1 MWYWFCSN
9 KTYFGVFFS
18 KWSLDLNEKNRKL
31 IWSKIQSTGDLLQP
45 LLKPSS
51 FHPKGRNAYAHISL
65 CIKEKFDQSYKDI
78 SDNKFES
85 VISFIEYLLKN
96 PD

>member
-1 MWYWFCSN
+1 M
-9 KTYFGVFFS
+9 GLDLL
-18 KWSLDLNEKNRKL
+18 SLDYYYKSIFPTESNLNEESRKI

-65 CIKEKFDQSYKDI
+65 SIKEKFNQSYKDI
-78 SDNKFES
+78 PDKEFEK
-85 VISFIEYLLKN
+85 VIEYIDYLLKN

>member
-1 MWYWFCSN
+1 M
-9 KTYFGVFFS
+9 GLDLL
-18 KWSLDLNEKNRKL
+18 SLDYYYKCIFPTEYNLNEENRKI

-65 CIKEKFDQSYKDI
+65 SIKEKFNQSYKDI
-78 SDNKFES
+78 PNKEFEK
-85 VISFIEYLLKN
+85 VIEYIDYLLKN

>member
-1 MWYWFCSN
+1 M
-9 KTYFGVFFS
+9 GLDLL
-18 KWSLDLNEKNRKL
+18 SLDYYYKCIFPTEYNLNEENRKI

-51 FHPKGRNAYAHISL
+51 FHLKGRNAYAHISL
-65 CIKEKFDQSYKDI
+65 SIKEKFNQSYKDI
-78 SDNKFES
+78 PNKEFEK
-85 VISFIEYLLKN
+85 VIEYIDYLLKN

>member
-1 MWYWFCSN
+1 V
-9 KTYFGVFFS
+9 GLDLL
-18 KWSLDLNEKNRKL
+18 SLDYYYKCIFPTEYNLNEENRKI

-65 CIKEKFDQSYKDI
+65 SIKEKFNQSYKDI
-78 SDNKFES
+78 PDKEFEK
-85 VISFIEYLLKN
+85 VIDYIDYLLKN

>member
-1 MWYWFCSN
+1 M
-9 KTYFGVFFS
+9 GLDLL
-18 KWSLDLNEKNRKL
+18 SLDYYYKCIFPTEYNLNEENRKI

-65 CIKEKFDQSYKDI
+65 SIKEKFNQSYKDI
-78 SDNKFES
+78 PDKEFEK
-85 VISFIEYLLKN
+85 VVEYIDYLLKN

>member
-1 MWYWFCSN
+1 
-9 KTYFGVFFS
+9 
-18 KWSLDLNEKNRKL
+18 LNEENRKI
-31 IWSKIQSTGDLLQP
+31 IWSKIQSTGDLLQK

-65 CIKEKFDQSYKDI
+65 CIKEKFNHSYKDI
-78 SDNKFES
+78 PDEEFEE
-85 VISFIEYLLKN
+85 VIKYIDYLLKN

>member
-1 MWYWFCSN
+1 V
-9 KTYFGVFFS
+9 GLDLL
-18 KWSLDLNEKNRKL
+18 SLDYYYKCIFPTEYNLNEENRKI

-65 CIKEKFDQSYKDI
+65 SIKEKFNQSYKDI
-78 SDNKFES
+78 PDKEFEK
-85 VISFIEYLLKN
+85 VIEYIDYLLKN

>member
-1 MWYWFCSN
+1 M
-9 KTYFGVFFS
+9 GLDLL
-18 KWSLDLNEKNRKL
+18 SLDYYYKCIFPTEYNLNEENRKI

-65 CIKEKFDQSYKDI
+65 SIKEKFNQSYKDI
-78 SDNKFES
+78 PDKEFEK
-85 VISFIEYLLKN
+85 VIEYIDYLIKN

>member
-1 MWYWFCSN
+1 M
-9 KTYFGVFFS
+9 GLDLL
-18 KWSLDLNEKNRKL
+18 SLDYYYKCIFPTEYNLNEENRKI

-65 CIKEKFDQSYKDI
+65 SIKEKFNQSYKDI
-78 SDNKFES
+78 PDKEFEK
-85 VISFIEYLLKN
+85 VIDYIDYLLKN

>member
-1 MWYWFCSN
+1 M
-9 KTYFGVFFS
+9 GLDLL
-18 KWSLDLNEKNRKL
+18 SLDYYYKCIFPTEYNLNEENRKI
-31 IWSKIQSTGDLLQP
+31 IWSKIQRTGDLLQP

-65 CIKEKFDQSYKDI
+65 SIKEKFNQSYKDLP
-78 SDNKFES
+78 DKEFEK
-85 VISFIEYLLKN
+85 VIEYIDYLLKN

>member
-1 MWYWFCSN
+1 M
-9 KTYFGVFFS
+9 GLDLL
-18 KWSLDLNEKNRKL
+18 SLDYYYKCIFPTEYNLNEENRKI
-31 IWSKIQSTGDLLQP
+31 IWSKIQRTGDLLQP

-65 CIKEKFDQSYKDI
+65 SIKEKFNQSYKDI
-78 SDNKFES
+78 PDKEFEK
-85 VISFIEYLLKN
+85 VIEYIDYLLKN

>member
-1 MWYWFCSN
+1 V
-9 KTYFGVFFS
+9 GLDLL
-18 KWSLDLNEKNRKL
+18 SLDYYYKSIFPTESNLNEESRKI

-65 CIKEKFDQSYKDI
+65 SIKEKFNQSYKDI
-78 SDNKFES
+78 PDKEFEK
-85 VISFIEYLLKN
+85 VIEYIDYLLKN

>member
-1 MWYWFCSN
+1 M
-9 KTYFGVFFS
+9 G
-18 KWSLDLNEKNRKL
+18 LDLLLLDYYYKSIFPTESNLNEESRKI

-65 CIKEKFDQSYKDI
+65 SIKEKFNQSYKDI
-78 SDNKFES
+78 PDKEFEK
-85 VISFIEYLLKN
+85 VIEYIDYLLKN

>member
-1 MWYWFCSN
+1 M
-9 KTYFGVFFS
+9 GLDLL
-18 KWSLDLNEKNRKL
+18 SLDYYYKSIFPTESNLNEESRKI

-65 CIKEKFDQSYKDI
+65 SIKEKFNQSYKDI
-78 SDNKFES
+78 PYKEFEK
-85 VISFIEYLLKN
+85 VIEYIDYLLKN

>member
-1 MWYWFCSN
+1 MDY
-9 KTYFGVFFS
+9 Y
-18 KWSLDLNEKNRKL
+18 DLNEENRKI
-31 IWSKIQSTGDLLQP
+31 IWSKIQNTGDLLQP

-65 CIKEKFDQSYKDI
+65 SIKEKFNQSYKDI
-78 SDNKFES
+78 PDKEFEK
-85 VISFIEYLLKN
+85 VIEYIDYLLKN

>member
-1 MWYWFCSN
+1 V
-9 KTYFGVFFS
+9 GLDLL
-18 KWSLDLNEKNRKL
+18 SLDYYYKCIFPTEYNLNEENRKI

-45 LLKPSS
+45 LLKPST

-65 CIKEKFDQSYKDI
+65 SIKEKFNQSYKDI
-78 SDNKFES
+78 PDKEFEK
-85 VISFIEYLLKN
+85 VIEYIDYLLKN

>member
-1 MWYWFCSN
+1 M
-9 KTYFGVFFS
+9 GLDLL
-18 KWSLDLNEKNRKL
+18 SLDYYYKCIFLTESNLNEENRKI
-31 IWSKIQSTGDLLQP
+31 IWSKIQRTGDLLQP

-65 CIKEKFDQSYKDI
+65 SIKEKFNQSYKDI
-78 SDNKFES
+78 PDKEFEK
-85 VISFIEYLLKN
+85 VIEYIDYLLKN

>member
-1 MWYWFCSN
+1 M
-9 KTYFGVFFS
+9 GLDLL
-18 KWSLDLNEKNRKL
+18 SLDYYYKCIFPTEYNLNEENRKI

-65 CIKEKFDQSYKDI
+65 SIKEKFNQSYKDI
-78 SDNKFES
+78 PDKEFEK
-85 VISFIEYLLKN
+85 VIEYIDYLLKN

>member
-1 MWYWFCSN
+1 M
-9 KTYFGVFFS
+9 
-18 KWSLDLNEKNRKL
+18 
-31 IWSKIQSTGDLLQP
+31 QSTGDLLQP

-65 CIKEKFDQSYKDI
+65 SIKEKFNQSYKDI
-78 SDNKFES
+78 PDKEFEK
-85 VISFIEYLLKN
+85 VIEYIDYLLKN

>member
-1 MWYWFCSN
+1 M
-9 KTYFGVFFS
+9 GLDLL
-18 KWSLDLNEKNRKL
+18 SLDYYYKCIFPTEYNLNEENRK
-31 IWSKIQSTGDLLQP
+31 IICSKIQRTGDLLQP

-65 CIKEKFDQSYKDI
+65 SIKEKFNQSYKDI
-78 SDNKFES
+78 PDKEFEK
-85 VISFIEYLLKN
+85 VIEYIDYLLKN

>member
-1 MWYWFCSN
+1 M
-9 KTYFGVFFS
+9 GLDLL
-18 KWSLDLNEKNRKL
+18 SLDYYYKSIFPTESNLNEESRKI

-65 CIKEKFDQSYKDI
+65 SIKEKFNQSYKDI
-78 SDNKFES
+78 PDKEFEK
-85 VISFIEYLLKN
+85 VIDYIDYLLKN

>member
-1 MWYWFCSN
+1 
-9 KTYFGVFFS
+9 
-18 KWSLDLNEKNRKL
+18 
-31 IWSKIQSTGDLLQP
+31 LQN

-65 CIKEKFDQSYKDI
+65 CIKEKFNHSYKDI
-78 SDNKFES
+78 PDEEFEE
-85 VISFIEYLLKN
+85 VIKYIDYLLKN

>member
-1 MWYWFCSN
+1 M
-9 KTYFGVFFS
+9 GLDLL
-18 KWSLDLNEKNRKL
+18 SLDYYYKCIFPTEYNLNEENRKI

-65 CIKEKFDQSYKDI
+65 SIKEKFNQSYKEIPD
-78 SDNKFES
+78 KEFEK
-85 VISFIEYLLKN
+85 VIEYIDYLLKN